1 MSTTILLFLLLIVL
15 FALSAFFSGSETA
28 LMSIDRYKLR
38 HRARRNKS
46 ARMVVELL
54 RQPDRLIG
62 VILLGNNL
70 VNILIT
76 QLASYLGYRLAGS
89 SGVAIATGVLAL
101 LLLIFAELAPK
112 TLATVKAE
120 QVAYSAAHIYTP
132 LLRVTGPLV
141 WMANQ
146 VANAL
151 IRRFGVDPQA
161 VQTASINQ
169 EELKT
174 LVRESESLIPNNH
187 QQMLLSV
194 LELES
199 ITVEDIMIP
208 RLDIAGLDLA
218 ADWHSI
224 EQQITRS
231 PFSRMLVYREKLENT
246 LGFLHLR
253 QLLPFIQDNTLEPK
267 VIESRLSDIFYTLE
281 TTVLT
286 QQLINFQSEHTRIAL
301 VVDEYGEIQGLVTIE
316 DILEEIVGQFVTDPA
331 SITNNIQIKEDGTV
345 WVDGGMPVREV
356 NRLAGLDLP
365 IHRDAKTLNGLIMEY
380 LEIIP
385 RKGLC
390 LLIGGYP
397 VEVRKVTNNTVQTL
411 IISPKLERQKKPLKD
426 IQNHGKG

>member
-1 MSTTILLFLLLIVL
+1 MNTTFLLFLVLIVL

-38 HRARRNKS
+38 HRARHNAS
-46 ARMVVELL
+46 ARLVVKLL
-54 RQPDRLIG
+54 QHPDRLIG

-89 SGVAIATGVLAL
+89 SGVAIATGALAL

-120 QVAYSAAHIYTP
+120 KVAYAAAHIYTP
-132 LLRVTGPLV
+132 LLKVTGPLV

-161 VQTASINQ
+161 VETASINQ
-169 EELKT
+169 EELKV
-174 LVRESESLIPNNH
+174 LVRESESLALNNH
-187 QQMLLSV
+187 QKMLLSV

-208 RLDIAGLDLA
+208 RLDIAGLDLT
-218 ADWHSI
+218 ADWASI
-224 EQQITRS
+224 EQHITS
-231 PFSRMLVYREKLENT
+231 SSFSRILVYKDELENT

-253 QLLPFIQDNTLEPK
+253 QLLPYIKDGTLAPEI
-267 VIESRLSDIFYTLE
+267 VEESLLPIYYTLE
-281 TTVLT
+281 STVLT
-286 QQLINFQSEHTRIAL
+286 QQLINFQNEHTRIAL

-316 DILEEIVGQFVTDPA
+316 DILEEIVGQFVTDPE
-331 SITNNIQIKEDGTV
+331 SITNAIQIKDDGTV

-356 NRLAGLDLP
+356 NRLASLDLP
-365 IHRDAKTLNGLIMEY
+365 IHKAKTLNGLVAEY

-385 RKGLC
+385 RKGVC
-390 LLIGGYP
+390 LLIAGYP
-397 VEVRKVTNNTVQTL
+397 VEVRKVINNTVHTL
-411 IISPKLERQKKPLKD
+411 IISPKL
-426 IQNHGKG
+426 KG

>member
-1 MSTTILLFLLLIVL
+1 MNTTFLLFLVLIVL

-38 HRARRNKS
+38 HRARHNAS
-46 ARMVVELL
+46 ARLVVKLL
-54 RQPDRLIG
+54 QHPDRLIG

-89 SGVAIATGVLAL
+89 SGVAIATGALAL

-120 QVAYSAAHIYTP
+120 KVAYAAAHIYTP
-132 LLRVTGPLV
+132 LLKVTGPLV

-161 VQTASINQ
+161 VETASINQ
-169 EELKT
+169 EELKV
-174 LVRESESLIPNNH
+174 LVRESESLALNNH
-187 QQMLLSV
+187 QKMLLSV

-208 RLDIAGLDLA
+208 RLDIAGLDLT
-218 ADWHSI
+218 ADWASI
-224 EQQITRS
+224 EQHITS
-231 PFSRMLVYREKLENT
+231 SSFSRILVYKDELENT

-253 QLLPFIQDNTLEPK
+253 QLLPYIKDGTLAPEI
-267 VIESRLSDIFYTLE
+267 VEESLLPIYYTLE
-281 TTVLT
+281 STVLT
-286 QQLINFQSEHTRIAL
+286 QQLINFQNEHTRIAL

-316 DILEEIVGQFVTDPA
+316 DILEEIVGQFVTDPE
-331 SITNNIQIKEDGTV
+331 SITNAIQIKDDGTV

-356 NRLAGLDLP
+356 NRLANLDLP
-365 IHRDAKTLNGLIMEY
+365 IHKAKTLNGLVAEY

-385 RKGLC
+385 RKGVC
-390 LLIGGYP
+390 LLIAGYP
-397 VEVRKVTNNTVQTL
+397 VEVRKVINNTVHTL
-411 IISPKLERQKKPLKD
+411 IISPKL
-426 IQNHGKG
+426 KG

>member
-1 MSTTILLFLLLIVL
+1 LNTTFLLFLVLIVL

-38 HRARRNKS
+38 HRARHNAS
-46 ARMVVELL
+46 ARLVVKLL
-54 RQPDRLIG
+54 QHPDRLIG

-89 SGVAIATGVLAL
+89 SGVAIATGALAL

-120 QVAYSAAHIYTP
+120 KVAYAAAHIYTP
-132 LLRVTGPLV
+132 LLKVTGPLV

-161 VQTASINQ
+161 VETASINQ
-169 EELKT
+169 EELKV
-174 LVRESESLIPNNH
+174 LVRESESLALNNH
-187 QQMLLSV
+187 QKMLLSV

-208 RLDIAGLDLA
+208 RLDIAGLDLT
-218 ADWHSI
+218 ADWASI
-224 EQQITRS
+224 EQHITS
-231 PFSRMLVYREKLENT
+231 SSFSRILVYKDELENT

-253 QLLPFIQDNTLEPK
+253 QLLPYIKDGTLAPEI
-267 VIESRLSDIFYTLE
+267 VEESLLPIYYTLE
-281 TTVLT
+281 STVLT
-286 QQLINFQSEHTRIAL
+286 QQLINFQNEHTRIAL

-316 DILEEIVGQFVTDPA
+316 DILEEIVGQFVTDPE
-331 SITNNIQIKEDGTV
+331 SITNAIQIKDDGTV

-356 NRLAGLDLP
+356 NRLASLDLP
-365 IHRDAKTLNGLIMEY
+365 IHKAKTLNGLVAEY

-385 RKGLC
+385 RKGVC
-390 LLIGGYP
+390 LLIAGYP
-397 VEVRKVTNNTVQTL
+397 VEVRKVINNTVHTL
-411 IISPKLERQKKPLKD
+411 IISPKL
-426 IQNHGKG
+426 KG